1 MTERSSPPGP
11 WKRREFSTALAFAAL
26 GATAMPTTSASSRR
40 SAEDAVD
47 HILLGHPNLDT
58 GIKYVFERTGV
69 RAVPSGVHPGR
80 GTRNALAA
88 LGRRRYLE
96 VIGLD
101 PEQSVTNPMTAK
113 LRSLARPTLIGWAIG
128 SDDLVALRS
137 AAESA
142 KLQPGEV
149 TPGSRV
155 TPAGKTL
162 EWETLQFGLEI
173 DFLMPFAIRWKN
185 PDDHPSITAP
195 AGLKL
200 SAVWFGHREPT
211 LLEEALEGLGI
222 SAKVDQNGTPRIRV
236 KVSCAKGDVELM

>member
-1 MTERSSPPGP
+1 MTERSSPPAP

-47 HILLGHPNLDT
+47 HILLGHPNLDA

-155 TPAGKTL
+155 TPTGKTL

-195 AGLKL
+195 TGLKL

-211 LLEEALEGLGI
+211 MLEEALEGLGI
-222 SAKVDQNGTPRIRV
+222 SAKVEQNGTPRIRV
-236 KVSCAKGDVELM
+236 RVNSPSGDVEL